1 MAADVPGGTAQARSP
16 TPSGSTDSTTP
27 AQSATPADSGR
38 PDVASPVDGSPPHA
52 QGPWSPATR
61 TVRQSRRRQTIDTLV
76 RLTKAVADVD
86 PASIATSAERF
97 GQSRSYLA
105 PVAWAAGTLVL
116 TLRGVKLLIFNWRL
130 LFIQLVPAA
139 WIWIVMY
146 DLKQHT
152 LRGVPFADLDLRAR
166 LVIWAVAIAW
176 SIAAFWCNTVFAYAI
191 DGRPPPRIR
200 PAIHRTRRHWP
211 AILASGTVLGGM
223 LGLAAVTIP
232 RLDRFW
238 LFVVCLSAVLGIMM
252 ISFVAVPARLIGRRT
267 RKLPPREAIGRTVTG
282 WGISAIGMTP
292 GVLLDRLGLLMIG
305 VPGLRVAGFL
315 VLSLGTALYAA
326 GMSSVKAVKL
336 SIKLGTDDLS
346 DTGGGPE
353 QELSQG
359 APGGQRDPA
368 APTS

>member
-1 MAADVPGGTAQARSP
+1 
-16 TPSGSTDSTTP
+16 
-27 AQSATPADSGR
+27 
-38 PDVASPVDGSPPHA
+38 
-52 QGPWSPATR
+52 
-61 TVRQSRRRQTIDTLV
+61 V

-368 APTS
+368 PPTS

>member
-1 MAADVPGGTAQARSP
+1 MSADVPGE
-16 TPSGSTDSTTP
+16 TTP
-27 AQSATPADSGR
+27 APSAAKIR
-38 PDVASPVDGSPPHA
+38 
-52 QGPWSPATR
+52 R
-61 TVRQSRRRQTIDTLV
+61 SRRRQAIDSFL

-86 PASIATSAERF
+86 PASVATTAEKF

-105 PVAWAAGTLVL
+105 PIAWAAGTLVL

-152 LRGVPFADLDLRAR
+152 LRGVPFAHLDLRAR

-191 DGRPPPRIR
+191 DGPPPPRIR
-200 PAIHRTRRHWP
+200 PAVRRTRRHWP
-211 AILASGTVLGGM
+211 AILASGTVMGAL

-238 LFVVCLSAVLGIMM
+238 LFAACLSAVLGIMM

-292 GVLLDRLGLLMIG
+292 GVVLDRLGLLMIG
-305 VPGLRVAGFL
+305 VPGLRILGFL

-336 SIKLGTDDLS
+336 SIKLGADDAADAANDTTDESAEDVPDDS
-346 DTGGGPE
+346 ADTADTAD
-353 QELSQG
+353 S
-359 APGGQRDPA
+359 ANATATD
-368 APTS
+368 

>member
-1 MAADVPGGTAQARSP
+1 M
-16 TPSGSTDSTTP
+16 
-27 AQSATPADSGR
+27 
-38 PDVASPVDGSPPHA
+38 
-52 QGPWSPATR
+52 
-61 TVRQSRRRQTIDTLV
+61 

-211 AILASGTVLGGM
+211 AILASGAVLGGM

-305 VPGLRVAGFL
+305 VPGLRVVGFL

-353 QELSQG
+353 QGAIARGARRATRSGPSDLLGRYAWAGTCQG
-359 APGGQRDPA
+359 TVVTGWSPGRAPAGRWCPTCPAGCRSGTTPAPA
-368 APTS
+368 APAGCPPTAARRSARSRPPPRRTSR

>member
-1 MAADVPGGTAQARSP
+1 
-16 TPSGSTDSTTP
+16 
-27 AQSATPADSGR
+27 
-38 PDVASPVDGSPPHA
+38 
-52 QGPWSPATR
+52 
-61 TVRQSRRRQTIDTLV
+61 VRQSRRRQTIDPLV

-368 APTS
+368 PPTS